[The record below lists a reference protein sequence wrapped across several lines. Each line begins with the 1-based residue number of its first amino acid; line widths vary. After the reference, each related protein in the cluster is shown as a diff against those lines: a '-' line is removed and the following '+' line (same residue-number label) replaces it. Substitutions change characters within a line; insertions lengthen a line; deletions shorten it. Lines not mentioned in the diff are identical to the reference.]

1 MCWLRSVGVWTLVL
15 IPEIQE
21 KRANKSIVQT
31 PKLLRSAK
39 DFRPWT
45 LCLQRTPKLFNGL
58 EHPKL
63 QLFKKD
69 YSPLLRTMRFVSFVK
84 FVVKKGDFTAS
95 AASRRRLRV
104 RRPHRTRRKGASQ
117 TGGA

>member
-31 PKLLRSAK
+31 PRLPDS
-39 DFRPWT
+39 
-45 LCLQRTPKLFNGL
+45 QTPKLLNGL

-63 QLFKKD
+63 QLFKKQ
-69 YSPLLRTMRFVSFVK
+69 STVL
-84 FVVKKGDFTAS
+84 
-95 AASRRRLRV
+95 
-104 RRPHRTRRKGASQ
+104 
-117 TGGA
+117 